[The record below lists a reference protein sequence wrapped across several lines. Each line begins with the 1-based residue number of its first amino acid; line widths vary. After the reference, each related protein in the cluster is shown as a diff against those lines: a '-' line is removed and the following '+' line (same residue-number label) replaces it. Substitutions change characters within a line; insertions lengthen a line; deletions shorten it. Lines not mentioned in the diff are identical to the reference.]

1 MSRIQHECELNV
13 ILSSSSIRDALRH
26 ELSWMYAP
34 CGYGRSSLI
43 SWVFPSQ
50 KRVFALQ
57 FHHGLIQ

>member
-34 CGYGRSSLI
+34 CGYGRLI
-43 SWVFPSQ
+43 LDFLVFSKPEKSVL
-50 KRVFALQ
+50 RYNFTIA
-57 FHHGLIQ
+57 